1 MVPVRGV
8 GKGSPWRTTGPYRDV
23 MDPDVVAH
31 YGDGAEQARLD
42 GWSLERLRT
51 EELLTRWLPRPPG
64 RVLDVGGGPGRHAAW
79 MAERGWAVTLLDP
92 VPLHVTQ
99 ASAVVGGRVEL
110 GDGRRLPHA
119 DETFDAVLVLGPLYH
134 LVDAGDRVAVL
145 REARRVVKLGG
156 VVVAAAISRLA
167 SMLSGFAEGF
177 IRDPRFREIVAG
189 DLVDGTHR
197 NPTRHPNW
205 FTTAFFH
212 APAQVESEMHAAGLE
227 MVRVVG
233 VEGPAWLWG
242 DRGTEP
248 DDEEWREA
256 ALWAAR
262 TVESDPEFVPV
273 SAHLLAAGRR

>member
-1 MVPVRGV
+1 
-8 GKGSPWRTTGPYRDV
+8 

-51 EELLTRWLPRPPG
+51 EELMVRWLPEPPA
-64 RVLDVGGGPGRHAAW
+64 RMLDVGGGPGRYAAW
-79 MAERGWAVTLLDP
+79 MAARGWAVTLLDP
-92 VPLHVTQ
+92 VPLHAAQ
-99 ASAVVGGRVEL
+99 ASAVMGGRVEL

-134 LVDAGDRVAVL
+134 LVDADDRVAVL
-145 REARRVVKLGG
+145 REARRVVKPGG
-156 VVVAAAISRLA
+156 VVLAAAISRLA
-167 SMLSGFAEGF
+167 SMLDGFARGF
-177 IRDPRFREIVAG
+177 IRDERFRQIVAR
-189 DLVDGTHR
+189 DLSDGTHR
-197 NPTRHPNW
+197 NPTQTPGW

-212 APAQVESEMHAAGLE
+212 VPDQLSSELDAAGLE
-227 MVRVVG
+227 DVRVVG

-242 DRGTEP
+242 DRGNEP

-262 TVESDPEFVPV
+262 TVESEREFVPV